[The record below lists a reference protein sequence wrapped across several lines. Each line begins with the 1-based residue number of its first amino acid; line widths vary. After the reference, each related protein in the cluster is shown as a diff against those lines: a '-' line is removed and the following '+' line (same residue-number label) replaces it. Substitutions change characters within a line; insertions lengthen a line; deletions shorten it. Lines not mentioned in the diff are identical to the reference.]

1 MNSFWKFLRG
11 IIKSEFNEID
21 YWNRARTIKT
31 MYKKI
36 NLCAIRFNLRIE
48 IFTIQILL
56 YNQTLINLE
65 QCTKLLDNFRSYL
78 YEINNMLSNE
88 NTIHVK
94 LKNRIDFEIN
104 WSKQIIWN
112 LIQWIRLSFN
122 EKQLRSTLTII
133 LTIIELNKRWLQM
146 CLLKFLESK
155 PDSST
160 PM

>member
-1 MNSFWKFLRG
+1 M
-11 IIKSEFNEID
+11 
-21 YWNRARTIKT
+21 
-31 MYKKI
+31 KKI
-36 NLCAIRFNLRIE
+36 
-48 IFTIQILL
+48 
-56 YNQTLINLE
+56 
-65 QCTKLLDNFRSYL
+65 TK
-78 YEINNMLSNE
+78 LSNE